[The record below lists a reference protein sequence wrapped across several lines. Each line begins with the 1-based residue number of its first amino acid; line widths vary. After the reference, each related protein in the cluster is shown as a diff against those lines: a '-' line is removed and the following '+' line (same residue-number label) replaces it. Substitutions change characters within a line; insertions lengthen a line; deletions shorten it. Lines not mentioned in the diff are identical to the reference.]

1 MDGWQQRQKNDD
13 HSRFIQTCTPFNTLR
28 SYQDNAVLRYVQVQ
42 YYAHEY
48 QREKIYFFLNIQ
60 ALAIDEATFHTS
72 KNSYYTK
79 NKTSTSLPT
88 SVLFLVK
95 RSAQYQDLLKKNQY
109 M

>member
-1 MDGWQQRQKNDD
+1 MCKYNIT
-13 HSRFIQTCTPFNTLR
+13 HMNIS
-28 SYQDNAVLRYVQVQ
+28 
-42 YYAHEY
+42 
-48 QREKIYFFLNIQ
+48 EKKNIQ

>member
-48 QREKIYFFLNIQ
+48 
-60 ALAIDEATFHTS
+60 
-72 KNSYYTK
+72 
-79 NKTSTSLPT
+79 
-88 SVLFLVK
+88 
-95 RSAQYQDLLKKNQY
+95 
-109 M
+109 